1 MFIKK
6 TAQLFDRSPA
16 KQLSSREILIS
27 RWTLVLLTCLKAVS
41 FEKKPSTK
49 TKLWISKT
57 KPSRRSHEALRVQAS
72 SLCKNSN
79 SVISSHISTPRVWR
93 LASCKD
99 EKYDWEV
106 SETPAWWTPKKV
118 THQFMTLKRLWSLH
132 LQLLKSLQSFSGS
145 RGRRNF
151 PFGRI
156 LVWFPTKIWNCFST
170 GFCDF
175 VLNQKNHP
183 QEKDD
188 KTSLGQVNFPF
199 HSVKEVYVSQ
209 IFRETPWNNR
219 FLVITRQYHQYV
231 YIINHHHTY

>member
-6 TAQLFDRSPA
+6 TAQLFDLSPA

-118 THQFMTLKRLWSLH
+118 THQKPWLFVTPVESPSAASPEPPE
-132 LQLLKSLQSFSGS
+132 LLGNEEGVFHSDEFWCGFQ
-145 RGRRNF
+145 R
-151 PFGRI
+151 
-156 LVWFPTKIWNCFST
+156 KIWNCFST

-183 QEKDD
+183 QEKGRQD
-188 KTSLGQVNFPF
+188 KSWPSELTIPQCKGSVRYPNFERNTM
-199 HSVKEVYVSQ
+199 KQQ
-209 IFRETPWNNR
+209 IFW
-219 FLVITRQYHQYV
+219 
-231 YIINHHHTY
+231 

>member
-6 TAQLFDRSPA
+6 TAQLFDLSPA

-118 THQFMTLKRLWSLH
+118 THQFMTFRDACGVSLC
-132 LQLLKSLQSFSGS
+132 SFSRAS
-145 RGRRNF
+145 RASRVPEEGVF
-151 PFGRI
+151 HSDEFWCGFQQKFG
-156 LVWFPTKIWNCFST
+156 TASQQKT
-170 GFCDF
+170 GFYDF

-188 KTSLGQVNFPF
+188 KTSLGQVNLPF

-209 IFRETPWNNR
+209 ILRETLWNNS
-219 FLVITRQYHQYV
+219 FFGNYTPIPSICIH
-231 YIINHHHTY
+231 N

>member
-132 LQLLKSLQSFSGS
+132 LQLLKSFEL
-145 RGRRNF
+145 
-151 PFGRI
+151 
-156 LVWFPTKIWNCFST
+156 
-170 GFCDF
+170 
-175 VLNQKNHP
+175 
-183 QEKDD
+183 
-188 KTSLGQVNFPF
+188 LGNEEGVF
-199 HSVKEVYVSQ
+199 HSDEFWCGFQQKFGTASQQVSV
-209 IFRETPWNNR
+209 ILCWIKRTTPKKR
-219 FLVITRQYHQYV
+219 TTRQVLARWTSHSTV
-231 YIINHHHTY
+231 

>member
-57 KPSRRSHEALRVQAS
+57 KPSQRSHEALRVQAS

-106 SETPAWWTPKKV
+106 SETPACWTPKKV

-170 GFCDF
+170 KNGFLWFCVESKEPPPRKGRQDKSW
-175 VLNQKNHP
+175 LGELPIP
-183 QEKDD
+183 QCKG
-188 KTSLGQVNFPF
+188 SVRYPNFERNTMKQQLF
-199 HSVKEVYVSQ
+199 GNY
-209 IFRETPWNNR
+209 TPIPSICIHN
-219 FLVITRQYHQYV
+219 
-231 YIINHHHTY
+231 

>member
-6 TAQLFDRSPA
+6 TAQLFDLSPA

-49 TKLWISKT
+49 TKFWISKT
-57 KPSRRSHEALRVQAS
+57 KPSQRSHEALRVQAS

-99 EKYDWEV
+99 EIHMTEKYLRHLHGERPKRSRINSWLWNACGV
-106 SETPAWWTPKKV
+106 S
-118 THQFMTLKRLWSLH
+118 
-132 LQLLKSLQSFSGS
+132 
-145 RGRRNF
+145 
-151 PFGRI
+151 I
-156 LVWFPTKIWNCFST
+156 CFSRASRASRVPEEGGTFHSDEVWCGFQQKFGNASQQKT

-188 KTSLGQVNFPF
+188 KTSLGLVNFPF

-209 IFRETPWNNR
+209 IFRETPWNNS
-219 FLVITRQYHQYV
+219 FFGNYTPIPSICIH
-231 YIINHHHTY
+231 N